1 MNWFRRNRFL
11 GPFLGALSLAALGS
25 ACFLFHEKSAAD
37 NAQVR
42 FGETINELARLRRST
57 PFPNEENLRKTR
69 TQTESYH
76 TSLLALEND
85 LKNRMFAQLPLQPNE
100 FQAQLRL
107 ASAAL
112 SERATANKIQL
123 PAKFYLGFDEYATSL
138 PRSEA
143 APHLG
148 QQLRAIEWIANTIIA
163 ARVDALNSLVRTP
176 LPQEKANSSSTAPP
190 SASRP
195 ARPPEPVPAKEKI
208 VDRTSIDV
216 SFSGSPT
223 ATRRVCNQIAA
234 AKDQFYIIR
243 TLTVKNQVDKGP
255 NRDPAETGAALPT
268 PTAPRAQGGESA
280 ISFIVGTE
288 HVAVSAR
295 IEILQFNLPAKETR

>member
-1 MNWFRRNRFL
+1 MR
-11 GPFLGALSLAALGS
+11 
-25 ACFLFHEKSAAD
+25 K
-37 NAQVR
+37 VR
-42 FGETINELARLRRST
+42 LEETINELTRLRRST

-69 TQTESYH
+69 TQTESYR
-76 TSLLALEND
+76 TSLLALEDD

-107 ASAAL
+107 ASTAV

-148 QQLRAIEWIANTIIA
+148 QQLRAIEWIANTIIE

-176 LPQEKANSSSTAPP
+176 LPQEKADSSSTAPKA
-190 SASRP
+190 ASGA
-195 ARPPEPVPAKEKI
+195 ARPSKTASAKEKV
-208 VDRTSIDV
+208 VDRTSIDI
-216 SFSGSPT
+216 SFLCSP
-223 ATRRVCNQIAA
+223 AAARRVCNRIAA

-243 TLTVKNQVDKGP
+243 TLVVKNQVDNGP
-255 NRDPAETGAALPT
+255 KRGAPETVATLPAS
-268 PTAPRAQGGESA
+268 TAPRAKGGEPA

-288 HVAVSAR
+288 HIAVSAR
-295 IEILQFNLPAKETR
+295 IEILKFNLPDKEGR